1 MFEFGCGTGRL
12 AERLLHDH
20 LPEQAI
26 YTAVDISNTMFRLT
40 RERLAQW
47 PSLTEAY
54 RPAVQGGC
62 LAMVRDRVQRAG
74 EIVHLVAA
82 YLEDLTHWL
91 DLLTPDQ
98 ADARPG
104 LRYSSTSRSSIITD
118 GAIRASATGR
128 QHRPGGTWPSLR
140 PHS

>member
-91 DLLTPDQ
+91 DLLTPDGWSPC
-98 ADARPG
+98 PG
-104 LRYSSTSRSSIITD
+104 PRGESRL
-118 GAIRASATGR
+118 AASAARHPRNQRATPR
-128 QHRPGGTWPSLR
+128 SRNFR
-140 PHS
+140 